1 MGQKIILW
9 GSIIFIIYL
18 FDVETLKWASIMSP
32 FKNYRKIT
40 GKIKSKIEI
49 TSNATSNATSN
60 VTRNV
65 TRNIASTMTRNRS
78 LDAKNKIMKISTLM
92 VQGTTSDAGK
102 STVVAALCRLLY
114 RQGVRVVPLKPQ
126 NMALNS
132 AVTIDGGE
140 IGRAQALQ
148 ALAASLPAHTDMNP
162 VLLKPSSDTGA
173 QVIIHGHVRADMNA
187 RDYHQYKTIA
197 MSAVLESYARL
208 QSNYDAIIVEGAGSP
223 AEVNLRERDI
233 ANMGFA
239 EAVDCPVILVADI
252 DRGGVFAH
260 FLGTL
265 ACLSESEQKRIVGF
279 VINRFRGDIS
289 LLEPGLTW
297 LEEKT
302 GKPVLAVLPY
312 LHGLQ
317 LDAEDAIQSS
327 QSSQSANSKFK
338 IIVPVIPRISNHT
351 DFDALRAHPDVD
363 LQFISIGTP
372 IPAADLIILPGSKN
386 TRADLTFLQ
395 EQGWQAAIEKHL
407 RYGGK
412 VIGIC
417 GGYQMLGQIVSD
429 PHGVEGAPGDS
440 AGLGLLDITTEL
452 TAEKRLE
459 EVSGTCAFTDVPV
472 AVMGYEI
479 HMGITYA
486 SNDTLPA
493 FKIKGDDEGARSP
506 DDLILG
512 TYLHGLFDHPD
523 ACHALLQW
531 AGLQS
536 ELKPDLAALREK
548 SIDRIADACI
558 PLLQALQ
565 AL

>member
-1 MGQKIILW
+1 
-9 GSIIFIIYL
+9 
-18 FDVETLKWASIMSP
+18 
-32 FKNYRKIT
+32 
-40 GKIKSKIEI
+40 
-49 TSNATSNATSN
+49 
-60 VTRNV
+60 
-65 TRNIASTMTRNRS
+65 
-78 LDAKNKIMKISTLM
+78 MKISTLM

-114 RQGVRVVPLKPQ
+114 RQGVKVVPMKPQ

-132 AVTIDGGE
+132 AVTVDGGE

-148 ALAASLPAHTDMNP
+148 ALAAGLPAHTDMNP

-173 QVIIHGHVRADMNA
+173 QVIIHGKVRADMNA
-187 RDYHQYKTIA
+187 RDYHHYKTVA
-197 MSAVLESYARL
+197 MEAVLESYRRL
-208 QSNYDAIIVEGAGSP
+208 QQQYDAIIVEGAGSP

-260 FLGTL
+260 FIGTL
-265 ACLSESEQKRIVGF
+265 ACLSESEQSRIVGF

-289 LLEPGLTW
+289 LLQPGLEW
-297 LEEKT
+297 LEKKT

-327 QSSQSANSKFK
+327 QNSAGKFR
-338 IIVPVIPRISNHT
+338 IIVPAIPRISNHT

-363 LQFISIGTP
+363 LQFIGP
-372 IPAADLIILPGSKN
+372 GQAIPDADLIILPGSKN
-386 TRADLTFLQ
+386 TRGDLAFLQ
-395 EQGWQAAIEKHL
+395 QQGWPAVLQRHL

-417 GGYQMLGQIVSD
+417 GGYQMLGQVVSD

-440 AGLGLLDITTEL
+440 AALGLLDITTEL
-452 TAEKRLE
+452 TQDKRLE
-459 EVSGTCAFTDVPV
+459 QVNGTCAFGSGKA
-472 AVMGYEI
+472 AVSGYEI
-479 HMGITYA
+479 HMGVTYA
-486 SNDTLPA
+486 SNDTLPV
-493 FKIKGDDEGARSP
+493 FHINGTDEGARSA
-506 DDLILG
+506 DDQILG
-512 TYLHGLFDHPD
+512 TYLHGLFDHQE
-523 ACHALLQW
+523 ACAALLEW

-536 ELKPDLAALREK
+536 AIQIDLAALREQ
-548 SIDRIADACI
+548 SIDRVADACAPI
-558 PLLQALQ
+558 LDAL
-565 AL
+565 AKL